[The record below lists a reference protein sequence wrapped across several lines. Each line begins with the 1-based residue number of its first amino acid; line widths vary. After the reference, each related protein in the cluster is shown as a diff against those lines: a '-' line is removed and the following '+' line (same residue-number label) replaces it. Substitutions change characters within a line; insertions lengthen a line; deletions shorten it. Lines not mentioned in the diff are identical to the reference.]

1 MFICLLNF
9 IYLILYFHMFI
20 YIDVNVIVSL
30 EETQVRKIF
39 TFSTKSYCSVSWEW
53 TLLKPSFICLK
64 EIHQVLSRSCPH
76 CFTFSQSFSRPCTGK
91 LHTSLIIPWSGLDI
105 FQILQQLIYETS
117 QELRMLSKSLSDC
130 KSLLLN
136 VMIQVSQFVSNSQL
150 CHYKVT
156 NSLNH
161 S

>member
-30 EETQVRKIF
+30 EETQVRNFF

-53 TLLKPSFICLK
+53 TLLKPSFICL
-64 EIHQVLSRSCPH
+64 EVIHQFLSRTCRH

-105 FQILQQLIYETS
+105 FQILQHLIYENRKNCECCPS
-117 QELRMLSKSLSDC
+117 HYLIVNHYSSMSWFKFRNLSVIVNCVTKSL
-130 KSLLLN
+130 
-136 VMIQVSQFVSNSQL
+136 I
-150 CHYKVT
+150 H
-156 NSLNH
+156 
-161 S
+161 